1 MNNTQIYNPWR
12 IAFGRI
18 IDNENKVICTLP
30 NKRVSHADAKLITIA
45 PVLLPLLYE
54 ALDALVEHGDE
65 TTEPWIRKQIET
77 LTAPST
83 NN

>member
-1 MNNTQIYNPWR
+1 MNDTQKYSPWR
-12 IAFGRI
+12 IAFGKI
-18 IDNENKVICTLP
+18 VNDENKVICTLP

-45 PVLLPLLYE
+45 PVLLPLLYT

-65 TTEPWIRKQIET
+65 TTEPWIREQIQN

-83 NN
+83 ND

>member
-12 IAFGRI
+12 IAFGKI
-18 IDNENKVICTLP
+18 LNNENRVICTLP
-30 NKRVSHADAKLITIA
+30 NKRVSNSEAKLLTLA
-45 PVLLPLLYE
+45 PVLLPLLYT

-65 TTEPWIRKQIET
+65 TTEPWIREQIQN

-83 NN
+83 ND